1 MQRTKHI
8 NVGRLALTG
17 VVAASLGCSSGG
29 NDSLPT
35 DGPTTLE
42 RVADEGFT
50 NAGSVAVSPD
60 GETFYV
66 LAYDADAQPTVF
78 ALDVASQTLEALHV
92 GAPMLYPADVATSCD
107 GETIYVA
114 DMGSAGME
122 TSIGGGDKD
131 ANAARAGG
139 IYSMDTGGG
148 APSQIQATGI
158 SAAAGVVVSHDCSL
172 LYVSG
177 WTDAGAPAVFRVP
190 LAGGAADVIHEG
202 APLVSPGGIHIDEND
217 VIWQMDFA
225 ARGEEGEGS
234 LFAITTAGEVTP
246 ALTGVAMGRVGGVS
260 LVPGG
265 ITAVVPA
272 NDADGKAV
280 LITANTENGA
290 KEVTAQ
296 PDLQFPTGVAAA
308 RNAPV
313 MAIATE
319 NAIYSAT
326 FE

>member
-1 MQRTKHI
+1 MQRTKNI
-8 NVGRLALTG
+8 NAGRWALAG
-17 VVAASLGCSSGG
+17 AVAASLGCSSGG

-35 DGPTTLE
+35 VGPTNVE

-60 GETFYV
+60 GATFYI
-66 LAYDADAQPTVF
+66 LAYNDENKPTVF
-78 ALDVASQTLEALHV
+78 SLDVASESLETLHV
-92 GAPMLYPADVATSCD
+92 GDPMLYPADVATSCD
-107 GETIYVA
+107 GETLFIA

-122 TSIGGGDKD
+122 TDIGGGDKD
-131 ANAARAGG
+131 MNAARAGG
-139 IYSMDTGGG
+139 IYRLDSEGGV
-148 APSQIQATGI
+148 ASPVNATGI
-158 SAAAGVVVSHDCSL
+158 AAAAGVVVSHDCGS

-190 LAGGAADVIHEG
+190 VAGGSADVIHEG

-234 LFAITTAGEVTP
+234 LFAITTSGDVTP
-246 ALTGVAMGRVGGVS
+246 ALTGIGMGRVGGVS

-290 KEVTAQ
+290 KEITAQ

-319 NAIYSAT
+319 SAIYSAT